1 MTNVQPVILAA
12 GDSSRMGYPKALLPL
27 GDDTFLTRIL
37 KTLATL
43 EVPTARLILGM
54 HESLVRPLLVNYDVC
69 ALVNPDP
76 SRGAVSSIKLALE
89 NLDPGC
95 SGCLIW
101 PVVQPLVSAELVR
114 DLIRLFES
122 STAPLAL
129 PSCGGKAGHPAIFGR
144 GMMDEL
150 LVLPPDA
157 TPKIIVAR
165 HKNEAAWLVTEETGT
180 TEDIDTPHDYLRLT
194 GETLESALARR
205 QADRLPD
212 DE

>member
-43 EVPTARLILGM
+43 ELPAARLVLGM
-54 HESLVRPLLVNYDVC
+54 HESLVRPLLINYDVC
-69 ALVNPDP
+69 VLINPDP
-76 SRGAVSSIKLALE
+76 ARGTVSSIRLALE

-101 PVVQPLVSAELVR
+101 PVDQPLVSAELVR
-114 DLIRLFES
+114 DLIRLFENS
-122 STAPLAL
+122 AAPLAL

-144 GMMDEL
+144 VMMDEL
-150 LVLPPDA
+150 LALPPDA
-157 TPKIIVAR
+157 SPKIVVAR
-165 HKNEAAWLVTEETGT
+165 HKDEGAWLVTEETGT
-180 TEDIDTPHDYLRLT
+180 VEDIDTPHDYLRLT

-205 QADRLPD
+205 RADRLPN

>member
-37 KTLATL
+37 KTLAPIEL
-43 EVPTARLILGM
+43 PAACLVLGM
-54 HESLVRPLLVNYDVC
+54 HDSLVRSLLINYNVRV
-69 ALVNPDP
+69 LTNPDP
-76 SRGAVSSIKLALE
+76 GRGPVSSIRLALE

-95 SGCLIW
+95 RGCLIW
-101 PVVQPLVSAELVR
+101 PVDQPLVSAELVR
-114 DLIRLFES
+114 DLIRLFENC
-122 STAPLAL
+122 TAPLVL

-150 LVLPPDA
+150 LALPPDA
-157 TPKIIVAR
+157 SPKIIVAR
-165 HKNEAAWLVTEETGT
+165 HKNEAAWLATEETGT
-180 TEDIDTPHDYLRLT
+180 VEDIDTPHDYFRLT

-205 QADRLPD
+205 RAERLPN